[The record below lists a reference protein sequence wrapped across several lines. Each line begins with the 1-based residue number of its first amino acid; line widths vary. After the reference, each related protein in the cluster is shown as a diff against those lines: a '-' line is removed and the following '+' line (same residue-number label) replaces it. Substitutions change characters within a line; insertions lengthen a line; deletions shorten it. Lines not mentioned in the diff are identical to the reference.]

1 MKHEMNEHRPWP
13 PSIQEVIQVRLGDR
27 LAEYLIPPP
36 VLLTMRG
43 ELVAFDPE
51 DGMLTTRFPVLEKYR
66 NPYGA
71 MQGGMLAAPVDNT
84 IGPLSLLVAPPSVTR
99 RLEMKYSRPA
109 TPEVGYITIQG
120 TFVGRQERRLKFR
133 AEVRD
138 PLGEVLAKAQAIHW
152 IVDLEGL
159 P

>member
-1 MKHEMNEHRPWP
+1 ML
-13 PSIQEVIQVRLGDR
+13 PSSLLEIVKQRLGERVDD
-27 LAEYLIPPP
+27 YLIPPP
-36 VLLTMRG
+36 VFQEMRG
-43 ELVAFDPE
+43 EFVGFDIQA
-51 DGMLTTRFPVLEKYR
+51 GTLTTRFPVLEKYR

-71 MQGGMLAAPVDNT
+71 MQGGMLAAAVDNT

-109 TPEVGYITIQG
+109 TPDVGYITIHG
-120 TFVGRQERRLKFR
+120 TFVERQERRLKFR

-138 PLGEVLAKAQAIHW
+138 PQGEVLARAQAIHW

>member
-1 MKHEMNEHRPWP
+1 ML
-13 PSIQEVIQVRLGDR
+13 PSSLLEIVRQRLGERVDD
-27 LAEYLIPPP
+27 YMIPPP
-36 VLLTMRG
+36 VFQEMQG
-43 ELVAFDPE
+43 EFVGFDIQA
-51 DGMLTTRFPVLEKYR
+51 GTLTTRFPVLEKYR

-71 MQGGMLAAPVDNT
+71 MQGGMLAAAVDNT